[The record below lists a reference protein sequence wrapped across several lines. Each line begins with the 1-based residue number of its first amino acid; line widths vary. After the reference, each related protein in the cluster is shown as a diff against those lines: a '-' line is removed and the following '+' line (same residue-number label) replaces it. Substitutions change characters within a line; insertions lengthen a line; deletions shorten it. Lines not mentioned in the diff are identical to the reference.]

1 MALCVTFTQK
11 ETSPVYDRD
20 QDQPKKKKPMKNHGR
35 TKIQPSKQGDC
46 QDCGKKTMIF
56 YDDVEKKWFCN
67 TCS

>member
-1 MALCVTFTQK
+1 M
-11 ETSPVYDRD
+11 YDRD